1 MRLFRHLLW
10 VGLVL
15 AVSGCALFEG
25 KETTFLRSAQDRAT
39 QEEVRQR
46 LGPPQL
52 ATSTQSAE
60 SVWVYQVRQQQ
71 PGSRINA
78 PGLWCDEYVLTFDSQ
93 AVLRRWTHRSY
104 FHGGEVM
111 STYCVADG
119 YKPTS

>member
-1 MRLFRHLLW
+1 MRLFRQLLW

-15 AVSGCALFEG
+15 AVSGCTLFEG

-93 AVLRRWTHRSY
+93 AVLRRWTHRS
-104 FHGGEVM
+104 
-111 STYCVADG
+111 
-119 YKPTS
+119 